1 MDFTSL
7 PEKFKVG
14 SDASPSHS
22 ELSFP
27 SSPPSRVWGGPQ
39 GEAGPSRTVSPSLQ
53 QAKGTPRGWLRGVPH
68 PSARPAA
75 ETRCLTPGRAPSTRG
90 REAEGLSES
99 QSANTSG
106 APPVS
111 AGWTLGTLKGR
122 PAWPDPWGL
131 GLCLGPPT
139 PPGGRPGP
147 CSSCPGPPR
156 TGCVPGAGSSCH
168 GPHAL
173 WRPGASRALPS
184 PAGNAVRGV
193 LGRTPRASAV
203 GEVPHTDAAQHC
215 PGCRPGRRG
224 LGSPPVTAL
233 QLTAF
238 HLVKNTYLPL
248 KFSEA
253 RLDKE

>member
-90 REAEGLSES
+90 REAEGPSES

-111 AGWTLGTLKGR
+111 ASWTLGTLKGR

-139 PPGGRPGP
+139 PPRGRPGR

-184 PAGNAVRGV
+184 PREMPSRGSSGGPREPARWARSRTRTRPSTARGAV
-193 LGRTPRASAV
+193 LAAAASV
-203 GEVPHTDAAQHC
+203 H
-215 PGCRPGRRG
+215 RR
-224 LGSPPVTAL
+224 SPL
-233 QLTAF
+233 
-238 HLVKNTYLPL
+238 
-248 KFSEA
+248 FS
-253 RLDKE
+253 

>member
-90 REAEGLSES
+90 REAEGPSES

-111 AGWTLGTLKGR
+111 AGWTLGTLKGGGQHGLTHG
-122 PAWPDPWGL
+122 AWGSAW
-131 GLCLGPPT
+131 GPPRHLAAALGAAL
-139 PPGGRPGP
+139 PVPGRPGLDA
-147 CSSCPGPPR
+147 CRGPGPAAMDPTCSGAQGPR
-156 TGCVPGAGSSCH
+156 GHC
-168 GPHAL
+168 
-173 WRPGASRALPS
+173 RP
-184 PAGNAVRGV
+184 RGK
-193 LGRTPRASAV
+193 
-203 GEVPHTDAAQHC
+203 
-215 PGCRPGRRG
+215 CRPGGPRADPESRRG
-224 LGSPPVTAL
+224 GRGPAHGRGPALPGVPSWPPRPRFTAGHRSSVNGL
-233 QLTAF
+233 
-238 HLVKNTYLPL
+238 
-248 KFSEA
+248 SSC
-253 RLDKE
+253 